1 MTDEPNTQS
10 DLWLRIRR
18 DFQSGDAAAVVAE
31 RYGVSERSVQRHAAA
46 GGWRRQDQRR
56 DPGRDPAR
64 ERLVRRGVVPD
75 FSLPPGGDTELEK
88 ARLAHEKDLFTLLVD
103 PQPAE
108 LRRYAFKQ
116 ACEAAA
122 MRRPAEAAS
131 WMRLVVLSQRTGR
144 TLEQEA
150 GPFRDTDHILAAF
163 LEATKAMEAVDALVA
178 ATAKGASG
186 VSGRQDDAS

>member
-10 DLWLRIRR
+10 DLWRLVRR

-56 DPGRDPAR
+56 DPAR

-75 FSLPPGGDTELEK
+75 FSLPPGDTELEK

-163 LEATKAMEAVDALVA
+163 LEATKAVEAVDALVA
-178 ATAKGASG
+178 ATAERASG
-186 VSGRQDDAS
+186 VSRPQEDAP